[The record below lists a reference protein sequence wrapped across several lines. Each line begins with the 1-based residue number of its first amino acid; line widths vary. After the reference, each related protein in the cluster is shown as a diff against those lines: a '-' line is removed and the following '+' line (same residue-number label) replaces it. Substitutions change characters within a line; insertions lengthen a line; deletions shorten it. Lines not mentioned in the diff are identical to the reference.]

1 MALTNNDKIV
11 VQRQTGNKD
20 HFSANMNALYDY
32 IAAHPTLVYRGLID
46 LTQVP
51 TGQINPD
58 PSLLGDVYLNSNAG
72 TLAPGYTG
80 LAVGTVVELDDRL
93 IFNGTEYDIIHS
105 NGLVGVETV
114 SGAAPIVVDNNDPAN
129 PIVSLLEIDGGV
141 YAT

>member
-1 MALTNNDKIV
+1 MALTNTDKIV
-11 VQRQTGNKD
+11 VQRQTGTKD

-51 TGQINPD
+51 AGQINPD
-58 PSLLGDVYLNSNAG
+58 PPLLGDVYLNSKAG

-80 LAVGTVVELDDRL
+80 IPTGTSVQLDDRL
-93 IFNGTEYDIIHS
+93 IYNGTEYDIIHS

-114 SGAAPIVVDNNDPAN
+114 TGATPIVVDNNDPAN
-129 PIVSLLEIDGGV
+129 PIITLLEIDGGE

>member
-1 MALTNNDKIV
+1 MALNNNDKFV
-11 VQRQTGNKD
+11 VQRQSGAKE
-20 HFSANMNALYDY
+20 HFSVNMNALYDY

-58 PSLLGDVYLNSNAG
+58 PPLLGDVYLNSNAG

-80 LAVGTVVELDDRL
+80 LTVGTAVALDDRL
-93 IFNGTEYDIIHS
+93 VFNGTEYEIINS

-114 SGAAPIVVDNNDPAN
+114 TGATPIEVDNNDPAN
-129 PIVSLLEIDGGV
+129 PIISLLEIDGGV
-141 YAT
+141 YAI